1 MVTYP
6 DLDAAPPSQPK
17 AQSSAR
23 ISASVV
29 SVDRPAMTAEVAVA
43 DRTVTAKIVPQ
54 SRGVKAGDNVD
65 VDWRVGQPTIV
76 AIRTPRTAKTYSFG
90 TVTPGT
96 TTAATRPPS
105 NVSVSVPSVVTSS
118 APAITQSVPSSFAA
132 PGVSYEQAVFN
143 GWNTRLNAF
152 RTWAQQVAATLSA
165 LIETLEGDDGTGGV
179 KAQAAALRSAS
190 TQLQS
195 ATNTQSTA
203 LDEHQKVLAT
213 VTKDTLAAE
222 WMAQ

>member
-1 MVTYP
+1 M
-6 DLDAAPPSQPK
+6 S
-17 AQSSAR
+17 
-23 ISASVV
+23 
-29 SVDRPAMTAEVAVA
+29 AEVVIAG
-43 DRTVTAKIVPQ
+43 RTVTAKIVPQ
-54 SRGVKAGDNVD
+54 SRGVKAGDHVD
-65 VDWRVGQPTIV
+65 VAWDIGQPTIV
-76 AIRTPRTAKTYSFG
+76 AIRTPRETKTYSFG

-105 NVSVSVPSVVTSS
+105 NVSVSVPSVSTSS
-118 APAITQSVPSSFAA
+118 APPLTQSVPSSFAA

-152 RTWAQQVAATLSA
+152 RTWAQQVSATLSA